1 MHKKSYDELD
11 FTDDFLFCHIMMANE
26 DLCIELTEMITG
38 RKIKSILKADDQ
50 ESVSLTYDGKG
61 VRFDVYFEDEDNVVY
76 DIEMQSTLKGN
87 LQKRTRYY
95 QGMIDLNTLRS
106 GKDYND
112 LSESYL
118 IFICNFAMFGKKRH
132 IYTFENICREDRE
145 IFLSDGSHRIFLC
158 AEGEADDCSDK
169 MKDFLNYIAKQ
180 EVKGALSQRI
190 RREVEES
197 RKHEKWR
204 LDYMTLLEHY
214 KEEREEGREE
224 GRKEGRSEERINGIR
239 IFIKDKLEDNIPKN
253 NIIDKLMKSYGLTAE
268 EADGFITEYSASST
282 SDTDNP

>member
-132 IYTFENICREDRE
+132 IYTFENICR
-145 IFLSDGSHRIFLC
+145 
-158 AEGEADDCSDK
+158 
-169 MKDFLNYIAKQ
+169 
-180 EVKGALSQRI
+180 
-190 RREVEES
+190 
-197 RKHEKWR
+197 
-204 LDYMTLLEHY
+204 
-214 KEEREEGREE
+214 
-224 GRKEGRSEERINGIR
+224 
-239 IFIKDKLEDNIPKN
+239 
-253 NIIDKLMKSYGLTAE
+253 
-268 EADGFITEYSASST
+268 
-282 SDTDNP
+282 